1 MRPKVIVHNLASV
14 DGRVSLAPN
23 TLLLTG
29 DPRWEAVAGSTE
41 SVYRQLKQT
50 YQPQALLE
58 GSGSFVTDDFQP
70 AHLPPVE
77 GNTEALYEDY
87 LPKSLVE
94 KLGRWWM
101 VVTDS
106 RGRVRWGY
114 KEFPGDDWQ
123 GCHLLVLVSQHT
135 PPSYLAY
142 LQREYIPYL
151 VAGKEP
157 HVDLKLALEKL
168 SKLGITTL
176 VSTAGSRLQGALLRA
191 GLIDEVSLQFFPA
204 LISGSQTPT
213 LFDSPELLPNQMPT
227 RLRLLG
233 SEVLEG
239 GKIWLRYAV
248 VGEEKI
254 ACWAHHDGSSRP

>member
-1 MRPKVIVHNLASV
+1 MRPRVIVHNLASL
-14 DGRVSLAPN
+14 DGRVSIAPN

-29 DPRWEAVAGSTE
+29 EARWEAVAGS
-41 SVYRQLKQT
+41 SDSIYRQLKQT
-50 YQPQALLE
+50 YEPQAILE
-58 GSGSFVTDDFQP
+58 GSGSFVTDQSQP

-77 GNTEALYEDY
+77 GNTEALYQDY
-87 LPKSLVE
+87 LPKPLLE
-94 KLGRWWM
+94 KPGRWWM

-106 RGRVRWGY
+106 RGRVRWGF
-114 KEFPGDDWQ
+114 KEFPGEDWQ

-151 VAGKEP
+151 MAGKEQ
-157 HVDLKLALEKL
+157 VDLKLALEKL
-168 SKLGITTL
+168 SRLGVTTL

-191 GLIDEVSLQFFPA
+191 GLMDEVSLQFFPA
-204 LISGSQTPT
+204 LIGGTDTPV
-213 LFDSPELLPNQMPT
+213 LFASPELLPDQLPM
-227 RLRLLG
+227 RLCLLS

-248 VGEEKI
+248 VGGE
-254 ACWAHHDGSSRP
+254 